1 MQYLHELHV
10 SKFIN
15 VYLKATLPLPATILN
30 NNKTYRSY
38 LPCGDL
44 VIVNIAVNQYNSIW
58 TYLVFYWMPM

>member
-15 VYLKATLPLPATILN
+15 VYLKATLPFPGTIL

-38 LPCGDL
+38 LPGGNL
-44 VIVNIAVNQYNSIW
+44 VIVNIAVNQYNSI
-58 TYLVFYWMPM
+58 